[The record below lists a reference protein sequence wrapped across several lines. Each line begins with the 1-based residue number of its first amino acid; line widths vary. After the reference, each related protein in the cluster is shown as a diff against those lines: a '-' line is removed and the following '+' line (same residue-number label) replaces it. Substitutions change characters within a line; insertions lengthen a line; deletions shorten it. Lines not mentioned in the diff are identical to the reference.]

1 MTVDDTCLRDGYAAS
16 RLVVYS
22 NSQLPALMFWQR
34 GCPRSLL
41 LRILLITEKIPVC
54 KVWDSNNNS
63 FSLYSF

>member
-41 LRILLITEKIPVC
+41 LRIL
-54 KVWDSNNNS
+54 
-63 FSLYSF
+63 